1 MSTPNDSIKKTI
13 IVALSLCVVCSVFV
27 STAAVGLKGVQ
38 QTNKKLDLQRN
49 VLLAAGLVKPGEADK
64 ATVNA
69 MFKQIEVRVVDLD
82 TGEFTE
88 TDPATFDQR
97 KASKDP
103 AQSKVLKNDPA
114 SIKRLEKQAKVY
126 LVRKEG
132 KLESIILPI
141 RGYGLWS
148 TLYGFLAL
156 APDANTV
163 IGLGFYEHAE
173 TPGLGGEVDNPRWKG
188 LWPGKE
194 IFGDSGEVAIE
205 VMKGAV
211 DPSRPGAEHQ
221 IDGLAGATL
230 TSVGVSNLVRFWVG
244 DAGFGPFLDRIRKGG
259 A

>member
-1 MSTPNDSIKKTI
+1 MSTSNDSIQKTI
-13 IVALSLCVVCSVFV
+13 IVALALCVVCSVFV

-38 QTNKKLDLQRN
+38 QSNKKLDLQRN

-64 ATVNA
+64 KTVES
-69 MFKQIEVRVVDLD
+69 MFKQIEVRVVNLD

-103 AQSKVLKNDPA
+103 ARSEVLTNDPA

-132 KLESIILPI
+132 SLESIILPI

-163 IGLGFYEHAE
+163 VGLGFYEHAE
-173 TPGLGGEVDNPRWKG
+173 TPGLGGEIDNPRWKA
-188 LWPGKE
+188 LWPGKK
-194 IFGDSGEVAIE
+194 IFGDSGDVAIE

-221 IDGLAGATL
+221 IDGLSGATL
-230 TSVGVSNLVRFWVG
+230 TSVGVSNLVRFWVS
-244 DAGFGPFLDRIRKGG
+244 DTGFGPFLDRIRKGG